1 MIIYFADRKLNIL
14 GTASTNLPDGLT
26 IHDDLKTEDTDSGV
40 SSFECKIPFTKDTR
54 EKVESCASAGNYI
67 LRSNGNEREFYT
79 IIESECDTDRQEVY
93 VYAEDAGLDLI
104 NEVVGEYVADKAY
117 SIDHYIN
124 KFSFDSGFI
133 IGINEAAGLTRK
145 LSWDGETTATE
156 RLASVA
162 TQFGSFEISYSFD
175 IEGLVIKNKYINI
188 HKKRGHNFGVQLRIN
203 KEVDK
208 IITTKSIANLAT
220 ALRCTGG
227 TPDNAEK
234 PITLSGYK
242 YDDGDFYVSG
252 DLLKSRKALKQ
263 WSRYIWKDEP
273 NQAAAEGHIVKTYS
287 YETLSQQTLCTHAV
301 TELKKICEME
311 VNYEIEVKELP
322 DNVHIGDRVNIVD
335 DAGGLYLETRIL
347 VLKTSVVNHTYELTL
362 GENLIKTSGIS
373 QKVADL
379 ATKFAE
385 NAHTAERALK
395 LANAANTLAGE
406 AQTAADAAAESAS
419 NAQQAANAA
428 QSTADTATQSAAV
441 AQDAANAAQSAVD
454 IVEKDVE
461 SLETS
466 VANAQA
472 AADQAAQAAQTA
484 DAKAVEAKEA
494 ATKAGQ
500 DALTAKTAADN
511 AQSTADS
518 AVSKA
523 GTAQGTADLAK
534 QNAEAAATTAAAAK
548 LDAENAQKD
557 IDSLGNQLTTV
568 ENTMKADYARKSD
581 LTEATASLQTQ
592 ISQNAAEISSTATKL
607 QTVDETANNAA
618 ETAATAQSQAS
629 EAQKQADQATKDAL
643 AAQTAADNAAAAATA
658 AQTEADKANTA
669 AAAAKSVADKA
680 NTDLLAAQEDL
691 ATVQSRVDATEEDIA
706 TAQSAVDAAQKA
718 ADKANADAAAAATA
732 AANAQST
739 ANTAVSDAATAQ
751 AKANEAATAAST
763 AQAAADKAQGDATA
777 AQTKANEASTAAA
790 NAQKTADTA
799 KANALAA
806 QTTADTAAADAAAA
820 QSAADAAAAKAAT
833 AQSDLDTAK
842 QNLADVTSRVGA
854 TEEEVEAAKA
864 NVAAAQAAADA
875 AAADA
880 AAAQSTADT
889 AKANAATAQTAA
901 NNAKTAADKAQAD
914 ATSAKAAADAAQAY
928 VDALAVRTTAA
939 ETKIQQNAEKIEL
952 MATKTEVAET
962 LGGYYTKEQ
971 TDASIKLESDSIKQT
986 VSSTYAT
993 KTALSETDT
1002 KAANAATA
1010 AANAQNDIDNLEIG
1024 GTQLLIDTNLGTF
1037 TKLAGPDDR
1046 YLSDSSVGITGEFF
1060 ELTDAP
1066 VSGLKYGYRYT
1077 MDGSGAGKKTSRSLT
1092 FYKGTTGPV
1101 LQNGETYTLSG
1112 YYRISGAD
1120 SVHMRGEYG
1129 SNPYKTNYDIVLNS
1143 ETWTRL
1149 SWTFVADSTYFASNG
1164 TCRIYTI
1171 SPSNEVACTVESCGF
1186 KLEKGN
1192 KATDWT
1198 PAPEDVEQN
1207 VVDTAETIYQTIDEQ
1222 STTITSNCESII
1234 MSALESYV
1242 ETGNYDEFKSTV
1254 ETQLQI
1260 LSDEI
1265 TLKFT
1270 ETTEKTETI
1279 DDELQETKTT
1289 LSKFFEFTEN
1299 GLVIKSGGNEM
1310 QLQLDNDII
1319 SFLKNGV
1326 QFGWW
1331 DGIDFHT
1338 GNIVVDLNERAQ
1350 FGNFAFIP
1358 RSDGSLSFLKVGD

>member
-14 GTASTNLPDGLT
+14 GMASTNLPDGLS
-26 IHDDLKTEDTDSGV
+26 ILDDLKTEDTDSGV
-40 SSFECKIPFTKDTR
+40 SSFECKIPFTKETR

-67 LRSNGNEREFYT
+67 LRSNGSEREFYT

-104 NEVVGEYVADKAY
+104 NEVVGEYEADKAY

-175 IEGLVIKNKYINI
+175 IEGLVVKNKYINI

-379 ATKFAE
+379 AAKFAE

-395 LANAANTLAGE
+395 LANAANALASE

-428 QSTADTATQSAAV
+428 QSTADTATQSAAA
-441 AQDAANAAQSAVD
+441 AQDSANAAQSAVD
-454 IVEKDVE
+454 TVEKDVQ

-484 DAKAVEAKEA
+484 DTKATEAKEA

-500 DALTAKTAADN
+500 DAITAKTAADA

-523 GTAQGTADLAK
+523 DTAQGTADLAK
-534 QNAEAAATTAAAAK
+534 ASAEAAETTAAAAK

-557 IDSLGNQLTTV
+557 IDFLGENLTTV
-568 ENTMKADYARKSD
+568 ENTMKADYARKTD
-581 LTEATASLQTQ
+581 LTEAKASLQTQ

-618 ETAATAQSQAS
+618 ETAATAQSQAAA
-629 EAQKQADQATKDAL
+629 AQAQADQATADAA

-658 AQTEADKANTA
+658 AQSEADKANAA

-706 TAQSAVDAAQKA
+706 TAQAAVDAAQKA
-718 ADKANADAAAAATA
+718 ADKANADASAAATA

-777 AQTKANEASTAAA
+777 AQTKANEAATAAA

-806 QTTADTAAADAAAA
+806 QTTADTAAADASAA
-820 QSAADAAAAKAAT
+820 QAAADAAAAKAAT

-901 NNAKTAADKAQAD
+901 NNAKTAADKAQSD
-914 ATSAKAAADAAQAY
+914 ATSAKAAADAAQAD

-939 ETKIQQNAEKIEL
+939 ETKIQQNAEQIAL
-952 MATKTEVAET
+952 MATRTEVAET

-993 KTALSETDT
+993 KQEV
-1002 KAANAATA
+1002 K
-1010 AANAQNDIDNLEIG
+1010 DIEIG
-1024 GTQLLIDTNLGTF
+1024 GRNLLRNSLGDF
-1037 TKLAGPDDR
+1037 VSG
-1046 YLSDSSVGITGEFF
+1046 SDSYYGYWSLANETYSHGITLEGGQE
-1060 ELTDAP
+1060 
-1066 VSGLKYGYRYT
+1066 
-1077 MDGSGAGKKTSRSLT
+1077 
-1092 FYKGTTGPV
+1092 
-1101 LQNGETYTLSG
+1101 YTLSYDWSVDWG
-1112 YYRISGAD
+1112 D
-1120 SVHMRGEYG
+1120 STPTIGVTASVGYG
-1129 SNPYKTNYDIVLNS
+1129 STAGSFNGDLGSKRLVLDASKTSGKFVMTFTPDASVLENNPYFAMRPVRTSTENLIDGSV
-1143 ETWTRL
+1143 WTIK
-1149 SWTFVADSTYFASNG
+1149 N
-1164 TCRIYTI
+1164 I
-1171 SPSNEVACTVESCGF
+1171 

-1234 MSALESYV
+1234 LSALESYV
-1242 ETGNYDEFKSTV
+1242 ETGNYDEFKSIV

-1270 ETTEKTETI
+1270 ETTEKTEII
-1279 DDELQETKTT
+1279 DGELQETKTT